1 MSWNQIFGRKSIET
15 LLAEMA
21 GEHRLHRVLGPL
33 SLTALGVG
41 AIIGSGIFVM
51 TGRAA
56 MQDAGPAIM
65 LSYCVAG
72 LGCALAAFCYAEFA
86 SLAPVAGSAYTYAY
100 ATLGEIFAWIIGW
113 DLVLEYAMSC
123 ATVAS
128 AWSNY
133 LNVFL
138 HDVFGWQIPARF
150 ITNPFDYTG
159 GGFAMNVP
167 AVAIMALVTYIL
179 VIGIR
184 ESAVANAI
192 LTCVKLGVVLFVI
205 AVGYQYINT
214 DNWTKI
220 SMVERRTPAESF
232 VIPGV
237 VKTLVEQRDK
247 KAGGN
252 LTQEQQEQEV
262 AAMIAMV
269 SAEYRLEHIPEEVE
283 RLHNLGKFDDAEAKQ
298 LIEKNRAKYQPLGP
312 QTDADKAFAHEALAT
327 VRAKVHE
334 TLTDKWGIL
343 GYIGLNTTLTKIDD
357 SVRSNFMPFG
367 ISGLMLGA
375 SIVFFAFIGFDSI
388 STHSEEAIKP
398 QRDVPIGI
406 MASLVLCTL
415 LYLAV
420 SAVITGM
427 VPYPEINAK
436 TAVASA
442 FSERAKID
450 NNPTLRFSSALISTG
465 ALAGMTSVL
474 LITFLS
480 QARVFLAMARD
491 RLLPASIFGAIHP
504 KYGTPH
510 ISTIGTGVVICL
522 VAAFTPIHKL
532 EEMVNIGTL
541 FAFVVVC
548 AAVLILRFRRPDMH
562 RPFRTPLLII
572 VAPLGIMVNLL
583 MMFFLPVDTWI
594 RLFAWLAL
602 GLVIYFCYGMRH
614 SVLGHE
620 LERQLRVHGASPTDA
635 PLDS

>member
-1 MSWNQIFGRKSIET
+1 MSWQRMFQRKSIET

-113 DLVLEYAMSC
+113 DLILEYAMSC

-138 HDVFGWQIPARF
+138 HDIAGITIPARWT
-150 ITNPFDYTG
+150 TNPFDYTG

-167 AVAIMALVTYIL
+167 AVLIMAVVTYIL

-184 ESAVANAI
+184 ESALANAI
-192 LTCVKLGVVLFVI
+192 LTCIKLGVVLFVI
-205 AVGYQYINT
+205 AVGYGYVNS

-232 VIPGV
+232 VIPGM
-237 VKTLVEQRDK
+237 VKAAVETRDK
-247 KAGGN
+247 DQQ
-252 LTQEQQEQEV
+252 LTPEEQEDHVNRLV
-262 AAMIAMV
+262 AMT
-269 SAEYRLEHIPEEVE
+269 SAAYRLEHIPQEVD
-283 RLHNLGKFDDAEAKQ
+283 RLQKLGKFDEAEAKR
-298 LIEKNRAKYQPLGP
+298 LIDENQKKYSPLLA
-312 QTDADKAFAHEALAT
+312 TDEADKKLVKETLEKVH
-327 VRAKVHE
+327 AKVPE

-343 GYIGLNTTLTKIDD
+343 GYIGLNESLTKIDD

-406 MASLVLCTL
+406 IASLVVCTF

-427 VPYPEINAK
+427 VPYPDINAK

-442 FSERAKID
+442 FSDRAKID
-450 NNPTLRFSSALISTG
+450 GNPVLRFSSLLISTG

-480 QARVFLAMARD
+480 QARIFLAMARD
-491 RLLPASIFGAIHP
+491 RLLPPGIFGAIHP

-548 AAVLILRFRRPDMH
+548 AAVLILRVRRPDMH
-562 RPFRTPLLII
+562 RPFKTPLLFI
-572 VAPLGIMVNLL
+572 VAPLGILVNLL
-583 MMFFLPVDTWI
+583 MMLFLPIDTWI
-594 RLFAWLAL
+594 RLFAWLGL
-602 GLVIYFCYGMRH
+602 GLVIYFLYGIRH
-614 SVLGHE
+614 STMSHE
-620 LERQLRVHGASPTDA
+620 IERQLKTQGLSPTDA